1 MARIIGEIP
10 EHMSPAEDI
19 MYHFVRT
26 ELPDY
31 ISVSMFPDI
40 PAEDDI
46 HKVEF
51 DMLLFIPHMGVFILE
66 IRDVIGFA
74 YQDCAYY
81 YMTKTGKSIVMDGE
95 RRARR
100 LQRQGFVLRD
110 YLKKKFNIAPLIY
123 EFECFPYI
131 SMRGLE
137 NSNYPADFD
146 PSHVIMSDDLHSGLH
161 FLHKLIGITIME
173 QQQKGLAAFED
184 LSDKDAHDILYFWKT
199 GLLDIPRPERPP
211 LVFLSYNR
219 NNNEISKEIQTVLE
233 DRGIFVWRAPKDV
246 PLGEYYLP
254 SEMKAIEECDVFLIL
269 LSIPAQNSEEVK
281 KEFQKAL
288 EIKKP
293 ILPVWVEDVA
303 ETEIAEYYKE
313 NLTEYQYRVM
323 TKIDINVINEIVATV
338 KKIKREDNTT

>member
-10 EHMSPAEDI
+10 EHISHAEDI
-19 MYHFVRT
+19 MYHFVRA

-40 PAEDDI
+40 RAEDDSL
-46 HKVEF
+46 KVEF

-66 IRDVIGFA
+66 IREAVGFA
-74 YQDCAYY
+74 YQDGKYY
-81 YMTKTGKSIVMDGE
+81 YVRHVGHSLVVHGE
-95 RRARR
+95 RRMKR
-100 LQRQGFVLRD
+100 LQQQRIILRD

-123 EFECFPYI
+123 EFECFPHI
-131 SMRGLE
+131 TMRGLE

-303 ETEIAEYYKE
+303 EAEIAEYYKE